1 MLKRLKGLLGKKKP
15 EATETVKLTRAERKR
30 IEEIQSKIRKQSNIP
45 HTVQDSIPFE
55 KMYPNG
61 ICKVDKNFYSKTIA
75 FEDVNYQ
82 LIQKEDKK
90 EFFEEWCSFLNF
102 FDSSISFQF
111 TFLNLNTN
119 VKPYEK
125 TVLFE
130 HKEDDLDSIRDE
142 LSTLLIRVLKK
153 GGRGLTKNRFLT
165 YGIQASSLKEAKVK
179 LKHIEVDILKNFK
192 RLKVEA
198 KPLTGKERLRV
209 MHAQLHMDGSER
221 FQFDWKWL
229 TASGF
234 CEKDFIA
241 PSSMAFQRSRS
252 FQVGSMYESAS
263 CLFITAPGMS
273 DTVLTELL
281 DTDSQQIVTMHI
293 RSLEQS
299 EALKMVKHIISE
311 LDKSKIE
318 EQKKA
323 IRSGYDMDIL
333 PSDLVSFVNDAKDLY
348 REIQN
353 QNERLFLITF
363 LVVNTGK
370 TEAELENN
378 VFRTASIAQQKNC
391 RLIRLDYQQ
400 EQGLMSSLPLAKNQ
414 IMIQRALTTSCTAVF
429 MPFCTRELFQKEKGA
444 LYYGVNSIS
453 KNIILI
459 DRKKLKNPNALFMGG
474 PGGGKSFA
482 SKREIAHAYV
492 VTDDHIMIIDPED
505 EYSLLV
511 SRFHG
516 QVIIISASSPH
527 RINPMDISLEHTE
540 EENPVAL
547 KVDFL
552 LSFCELVLD
561 RDGGLEAVE
570 KSVIDR
576 CARQIYQE
584 FLLDPREEN
593 MPILEDL
600 YNKLLEQEEPEA
612 KHVAKSLEMYVH
624 GSQNIFNQRT
634 NVNVTN
640 RLVCFN
646 VKELGGQLKKIGMLI
661 IQDYLWG
668 RVSKN
673 RSQGISTRY
682 YIDEMHLLLKEPQ
695 TAAYTVE
702 IWKRFRKWG
711 GIPTGITQNV
721 KDFLHS
727 SEIENIFENSDFIV
741 MLSQGP
747 EDRNILAKHLNISD
761 EQLAFVTHAGVGQG
775 LLFYGDVILP
785 FEDHFPTDTEL
796 YKIMTT
802 KMSEVK
808 AKERERE

>member
-1 MLKRLKGLLGKKKP
+1 MLKHLKKLLGIKEPEKKIS
-15 EATETVKLTRAERKR
+15 EKLTRAERKR
-30 IEEIQSKIRKQSNIP
+30 IEEIQNRIRKKNKIP
-45 HTVQDSIPFE
+45 RTVQESIPFE
-55 KMYPNG
+55 KMYPSG
-61 ICKVDKNFYSKTIA
+61 ICKVDEDFYSKTIE
-75 FEDVNYQ
+75 FGDVNYD
-82 LIQKEDKK
+82 LIDKDDKK
-90 EFFEEWCSFLNF
+90 DFFEEWCSFLNF
-102 FDSSISFQF
+102 FDSSIHFQF
-111 TFLNLNTN
+111 TFLNLKTD
-119 VKPYEK
+119 VKDYEK
-125 TVLFE
+125 EFRFE
-130 HKEDDLDSIRDE
+130 HKDDDLDSIRDE
-142 LSTLLIRVLKK
+142 FRTMLLKILKK
-153 GGRGLTKNRFLT
+153 GGKGLTKTKYLT
-165 YGIQASSLKEAKVK
+165 FGIQAASLKEAKAK
-179 LKHIEVDILKNFK
+179 LKHIEADILNNFK
-192 RLKVEA
+192 RIKVDA
-198 KPLTGKERLRV
+198 KPLTGTERLKV
-209 MHAQLHMDGSER
+209 MHKQLHMGSREK
-221 FQFDWKWL
+221 FHFDWKWL
-229 TASGF
+229 AASGL

-241 PSSMAFQRSRS
+241 PSSMAFQKSRS
-252 FQVGSMYESAS
+252 FQVGDFYETVS
-263 CLFITAPGMS
+263 CLFITAPEINDRM
-273 DTVLTELL
+273 LTELL

-293 RSLEQS
+293 RSVEQS

-311 LDKSKIE
+311 LDKSKID

-323 IRSGYDMDIL
+323 IRAGYDMDIL
-333 PSDLVSFVNDAKDLY
+333 PSDLVSFGNDAKELY

-353 QNERLFLITF
+353 QNERLFLVTF
-363 LVVNTGK
+363 LVINTGK
-370 TEAELENN
+370 TEQELENN
-378 VFRTASIAQQKNC
+378 VFRSASIAQQKNC
-391 RLIRLDYQQ
+391 NLVRLDYQQ

-414 IMIQRALTTSCTAVF
+414 ILIQRGLTTSSTAILI
-429 MPFCTRELFQKEKGA
+429 PFCTKELFQREKGA
-444 LYYGVNSIS
+444 LYYGVNSS
-453 KNIILI
+453 TKNMILV
-459 DRKKLKNPNALFMGG
+459 DRKKLKNPNALIMGS

-482 SKREIAHAYV
+482 AKKEISNAFL
-492 VTDDHIMIIDPED
+492 VTEDHLMITDPED
-505 EYSLLV
+505 EYSLLTR
-511 SRFHG
+511 RFHG

-527 RINPMDISLEHTE
+527 HINPMAINLEYATD
-540 EENPVAL
+540 ENPIAL

-552 LSFCELVLD
+552 LSFCELVLN
-561 RDGGLEAVE
+561 RDKGLEAVE
-570 KSVIDR
+570 KTVIDR

-584 FLLDPREEN
+584 FFKDPKEEN

-600 YNKLLEQEEPEA
+600 YNRLLEQEEPEA
-612 KHVAKSLEMYVH
+612 KYVAKSLEMYVH
-624 GSQNIFNQRT
+624 GSQNIFNHQT

-673 RSQGISTRY
+673 RSLGISTRY

-721 KDFLHS
+721 KDFLDS
-727 SEIENIFENSDFIV
+727 REIENIFENSDFIM

-747 EDRNILAKHLNISD
+747 EDRNILARHLNISE

-808 AKERERE
+808 ANEEGV

>member
-1 MLKRLKGLLGKKKP
+1 M
-15 EATETVKLTRAERKR
+15 
-30 IEEIQSKIRKQSNIP
+30 
-45 HTVQDSIPFE
+45 
-55 KMYPNG
+55 
-61 ICKVDKNFYSKTIA
+61 DKTFYSKTIA

-82 LIQKEDKK
+82 LIKKEDKK
-90 EFFEEWCSFLNF
+90 DFFEEWCSFLNF
-102 FDSSISFQF
+102 FDSSIQFQF
-111 TFLNLNTN
+111 TFLNLHTN
-119 VKPYEK
+119 VKTFEK
-125 TVLFE
+125 TFLFE
-130 HKEDDLDSIRDE
+130 SKDDDLDNIRGE
-142 LSTLLIRVLKK
+142 LSLLLQRVLKK
-153 GGRGLTKNRFLT
+153 GGRGLTKTKFLT
-165 YGIQASSLKEAKVK
+165 YGIQAASLKEAKVK
-179 LKHIEVDILKNFK
+179 LKNIEADILNNFK
-192 RLKVEA
+192 RMKVEA
-198 KPLTGKERLRV
+198 KSLTGKERLKV
-209 MHAQLHMDGSER
+209 MHEQLHMDGYEK
-221 FQFDWKWL
+221 FHFDWKWL
-229 TASGF
+229 TTSGL

-241 PSSMAFQRSRS
+241 PSSLAFQGGRS
-252 FQVGSMYESAS
+252 FQVGGLYESVS
-263 CLFITAPGMS
+263 CLFITAPEMS
-273 DTVLTELL
+273 DSVLTELL
-281 DTDSQQIVTMHI
+281 DTDSQQIVNMHI
-293 RSLEQS
+293 RSIEQS

-333 PSDLVSFVNDAKDLY
+333 PSDLVSFVNDAKELY

-363 LVVNTGK
+363 LVLNTGK
-370 TEAELENN
+370 TEQDLENN

-391 RLIRLDYQQ
+391 KLIRLDYQQ

-414 IMIQRALTTSCTAVF
+414 IMIQRALTTSCTAIF
-429 MPFCTRELFQKEKGA
+429 MPFCTKELFQKEKGA
-444 LYYGVNSIS
+444 LYYGVNSIT
-453 KNIILI
+453 KNIILV

-492 VTDDHIMIIDPED
+492 VTKDHIMIIDPED

-516 QVIIISASSPH
+516 QVIIISVNSPH
-527 RINPMDISLEHTE
+527 RINPMAISLEYTAE
-540 EENPVAL
+540 DNPIAL

-561 RDGGLEAVE
+561 RPGGLQAVE
-570 KSVIDR
+570 KTVIDR
-576 CARQIYQE
+576 CARQIYQK
-584 FLLDPREEN
+584 FYKDPREEN

-600 YNKLLEQEEPEA
+600 YNKLMEQEEPEA

-624 GSQNIFNQRT
+624 GSQNIFNHRT

-711 GIPTGITQNV
+711 GIPTGITQNI
-721 KDFLHS
+721 KDFLNS

-741 MLSQGP
+741 MLSQGS

-796 YKIMTT
+796 YRIMTT

-808 AKERERE
+808 AYEKGV